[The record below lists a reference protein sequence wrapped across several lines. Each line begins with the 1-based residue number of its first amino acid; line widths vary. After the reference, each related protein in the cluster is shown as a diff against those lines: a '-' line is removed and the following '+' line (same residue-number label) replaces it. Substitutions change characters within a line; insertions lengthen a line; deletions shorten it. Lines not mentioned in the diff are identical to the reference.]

1 MTATPGSPTPMRPT
15 ALPGRPQRTAADAG
29 APVAVP
35 RPRDVVLHVS
45 GTVEHGDERGRLLG
59 FPTANVAVPEHG
71 LRDGVWAG
79 TVQVDPALDG
89 PVHVAAVSIGHRP
102 TYYGRDGERLLEA
115 NLLDF
120 TGDLYDRT
128 VLVRLHVR
136 LRPQRR
142 YAGSAALVDQLRRDI
157 ADTRAWAHRDGFAHL
172 LGGTDPAPDPS

>member
-1 MTATPGSPTPMRPT
+1 MVDARTSTQA
-15 ALPGRPQRTAADAG
+15 RTARRTD
-29 APVAVP
+29 VAL
-35 RPRDVVLHVS
+35 VVE

-79 TVQVDPALDG
+79 TVQVEPAAGG
-89 PVHVAAVSIGHRP
+89 PLHVAAVSVGHRP

-120 TGDLYDRT
+120 EGDLYART

-136 LRPQRR
+136 LRPQRKF
-142 YAGSAALVDQLRRDI
+142 AGSDELVEQVRRDV
-157 ADTRAWAHRDGFAHL
+157 AATRAWARGAGFGYL
-172 LGGTDPAPDPS
+172 LGAPGR

>member
-1 MTATPGSPTPMRPT
+1 MTGTPGSPTPTR
-15 ALPGRPQRTAADAG
+15 RTPLAGHPPRVAADA
-29 APVAVP
+29 VVP
-35 RPRDVVLHVS
+35 QPRDVVLHVR

-79 TVQVDPALDG
+79 TVQVDPAADG

-120 TGDLYDRT
+120 SGDLYDRT

-142 YAGSAALVDQLRRDI
+142 YAGSAELVDQLQRDI
-157 ADTRAWAHRDGFAHL
+157 ADTRGWAHREGFAHL
-172 LGGTDPAPDPS
+172 LDPTPGAGGPRDRP